1 MITEMAK
8 TTEQDRRDLSKALTY
23 ANFSIFGFVIP
34 FLGWILAGMSL
45 SFIKTIAV
53 TDETR
58 KRVEQVK
65 RNAMIGIIISTV
77 AFVAYSGL
85 IYKRR
90 TDSYKHCV
98 TTMPADE
105 IYSDVAGRMMRT
117 HIDNG
122 RLVLNHVSACDWA
135 KPW

>member
-1 MITEMAK
+1 MAK
-8 TTEQDRRDLSKALTY
+8 VTEQDRRDLSKALTY

-65 RNAMIGIIISTV
+65 RNAKIGIIISTV
-77 AFVAYSGL
+77 AFVAYTGL

-90 TDSYKHCV
+90 TDTYKHCV
-98 TTMPADE
+98 ATTPADE
-105 IYSDVAGRMMRT
+105 IYSVAAGRMMKS
-117 HIDNG
+117 HLDDNG

-135 KPW
+135 KPL